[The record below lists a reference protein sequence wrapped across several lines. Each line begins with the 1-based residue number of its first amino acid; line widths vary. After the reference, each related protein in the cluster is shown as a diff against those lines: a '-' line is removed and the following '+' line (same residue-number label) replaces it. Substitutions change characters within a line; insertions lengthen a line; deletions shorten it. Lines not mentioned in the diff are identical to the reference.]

1 MIRENRRTVRVTKIE
16 AVTPQIKQFTLEC
29 AEGKRLPAWS
39 AGSHV
44 PVSLTDGANVWR
56 NSYSLIGVPGETQR
70 YQIAVRKEDAA
81 KSKGGSVFLHEQ
93 VRAGETLEIGT
104 PRNFFAVARHA
115 RKHVLIAGGI
125 GITPFLASLAGLK
138 RSGTAYELHY
148 AFRERGEGAFWE
160 PLCEEYG
167 ARARFYVS
175 SEGTR
180 LSPSAILARQPLGTH
195 VYVCGPHSLIAAVSG
210 AAAEAGWPSSHVHF
224 EEFAPPP
231 ISESA
236 PFIVSLPAL
245 PLEVK
250 VGVRETVLE
259 ALERA
264 GVLVASSCRVGQCGT
279 CEMRVLAGDPDHR
292 DRCLSEGEMADGKI
306 IACVS
311 RCRGERLTLAL
322 PGQSFDV
329 AQNTMR

>member
-1 MIRENRRTVRVTKIE
+1 MTSETLRTVQVTSIK

-29 AEGKRLPAWS
+29 ALGRPLPAWS
-39 AGSHV
+39 AGAHI
-44 PVSLTDGANVWR
+44 PVVLTDGAQVWR
-56 NSYSLIGVPGETQR
+56 NSYSLIGTPGETR
-70 YQIAVRKEDAA
+70 EYQIAVRKEALE
-81 KSKGGSVFLHEQ
+81 KSKGGSVFLHEL
-93 VRAGETLEIGT
+93 VGAGATLEIGT
-104 PRNFFAVARHA
+104 PRNFFGLARHA

-125 GITPFLASLAGLK
+125 GITPFLAYSAALK
-138 RSGTAYELHY
+138 SSKAAYELHY
-148 AFRERGEGAFWE
+148 AFRERSEGAFQAL
-160 PLCEEYG
+160 LCEEFG
-167 ARARFYVS
+167 PHVKFYVS
-175 SEGTR
+175 DEGTR

-195 VYVCGPHSLIAAVSG
+195 VYVCGPHSLTAAVSG
-210 AAAEAGWPSSHVHF
+210 AAAEAGWPSSSVHF

-231 ISESA
+231 ISETT

-245 PLEVK
+245 SLEVK

-264 GVLVASSCRVGQCGT
+264 GIRVASSCRVGQCGT

-292 DRCLSEGEMADGKI
+292 DRCLSEGELADGKI

-322 PGQSFDV
+322 PG
-329 AQNTMR
+329 